1 MEKLLQGN
9 KTLVMGV
16 LNVTPDSLS
25 GDGLMSQGD
34 SVENAVKLAEKFTNA
49 GADILDIGGES
60 TRPGATPV
68 SVQEE
73 MDRVLPVIEAIRKS
87 FSLLVSIDTTRSE
100 VAIEAVKRGATVIND
115 VSGLMSD
122 PKMIDVVRQTDVHV
136 IVMHAHF
143 NTSVEKEKD
152 LGGRYLTS
160 SYTDV
165 VKEVLNEL
173 EQLTIHAISRGIE
186 KEKII
191 IDPGIGFGKTV
202 EENLKL
208 INRLELFTRLGY
220 PLLLGVSRK
229 SVIGFTTNAPPDKRL
244 GGSIAANTIGVLK
257 GAKILRVHDVEET
270 KQAVCFIEAV
280 QNAGG

>member
-1 MEKLLQGN
+1 
-9 KTLVMGV
+9 MGV

-25 GDGLMSQGD
+25 GDGLITQGN
-34 SVENAVKLAEKFTNA
+34 SVENALNLAEKFTNA

-60 TRPGATPV
+60 TRPGAIPI

-87 FSLLVSIDTTRSE
+87 FLIPLSIDTTRSE
-100 VAIEAVKRGATVIND
+100 VALEAVKRGATVIND

-122 PKMIDVVRQTDVHV
+122 PKMVDVVCQTDSHV
-136 IVMHAHF
+136 IIMHAHS
-143 NTSVEKEKD
+143 NTSVEKEKT

-165 VKEVLNEL
+165 VKEVISEL
-173 EQLTIHAISRGIE
+173 EQLTIHAIGRGIK

-208 INRLELFTRLGY
+208 LNKLELFTKLGY

-229 SVIGFTTNAPPDKRL
+229 SVIGFTTKAPPHKRL

-270 KQAVCFIEAV
+270 MQAVCFIEAV